1 MGESNIKLRKWAILC
16 AFVMLGVSCKT
27 TVGVVKERAI
37 DEDLTAKAVIR
48 NHYYSHL
55 NFKTLSGRMK
65 IDYSDGGATQSVSVT
80 FRMEKDKAI
89 WLSAPLG
96 IVKAYITPNRVSFY
110 NKLDNE
116 YFDGDF
122 SYLSRFL
129 GMELDFEKVQNLLL
143 GDALYDLRDEKYSM
157 DIVTNSYYQ
166 LKPKKSGDLIKTLF
180 QIEPSNYRMASQL
193 ISQPWNKRLL
203 EINYKNYQKINNWIL
218 PDKIAIMAIDGDH
231 TNNISIEYRN
241 MEFNR
246 VLSFPY
252 DIPNGFKE
260 IALKEDDR

>member
-1 MGESNIKLRKWAILC
+1 MGESNKKFRKWTILC
-16 AFVMLGVSCKT
+16 AFALWGVSCKT
-27 TVGVVKERAI
+27 TSISTVGAI
-37 DEDLTAKAVIR
+37 NEDITAKAVIR
-48 NHYYSHL
+48 NHYHSHL

-96 IVKAYITPNRVSFY
+96 IVKAYITPDRVSFY

-122 SYLSRFL
+122 SYLSQLL
-129 GMELDFEKVQNLLL
+129 GTDLDFEKVQNLLL
-143 GDALYDLRDEKYSM
+143 GDALFDLRDEKYSM
-157 DIVTNSYYQ
+157 DITNNYYQ
-166 LKPKKSGDLIKTLF
+166 LKRRKSGDLFKTLF
-180 QIEPSNYRMASQL
+180 KIEPLNYKMASQQ
-193 ISQPWNKRLL
+193 ISQPWKQRLL
-203 EINYKNYQKINNWIL
+203 EINYNNYQKINKWIL
-218 PDKIAIMAIDGDH
+218 PDKIAIVATEGDH
-231 TNNISIEYRN
+231 INNITIEYRN

-246 VLSFPY
+246 ALNFPY

-260 IALKEDDR
+260 IALK